1 MLRSI
6 LVPLDGS
13 PFAAK
18 ALPPASRLA
27 RASGATLHLV
37 LAHDPT
43 QGIGPFA
50 EFGPPSVL
58 LVEELGRREETYL
71 AHTAARLRR
80 EGVRVM
86 VHHEDGFAGR
96 VIARSAPAAK
106 ADLLVMSTHG
116 RGGMGRLG
124 LGSVA
129 DYVVRHL
136 ETPVLLVPAHAATPR
151 GIPGRRVLVPID
163 LSPESLAILPALER
177 LAGSGARRHGAPAR
191 GARGM
196 RVMLLH
202 VMVPVYAVALPSMPY
217 PMSQDAAL
225 TELRWDQAKK
235 QLARAAAAARR
246 RGFAVTTRLIAGAR
260 AASTVL
266 DLLHQ
271 GRFDLVAMTT
281 HGYGGIRRL
290 LLGSVANKVIRNAR
304 KPVLVVRPPRKSRS
318 GKK

>member
-6 LVPLDGS
+6 LVPVDGS
-13 PFAAK
+13 PFAEK
-18 ALPPASRLA
+18 ALALASRLA

-43 QGIGPFA
+43 QGIGPFG

-58 LVEELGRREETYL
+58 LIEELERREETYL
-71 AHTAARLRR
+71 ARTAARLQR

-96 VIARSAPAAK
+96 VIARTAGAVK
-106 ADLLVMSTHG
+106 AGLVVMSTHG
-116 RGGMGRLG
+116 RSGVGRLG

-129 DYVVRHL
+129 DDVVRHL
-136 ETPVLLVPAHAATPR
+136 EIPVLLVPAPAATPR
-151 GIPGRRVLVPID
+151 GVPGRRVLVPVD
-163 LSPESLAILPALER
+163 LSAESLAVLPALEE
-177 LAGSGARRHGAPAR
+177 LAGLGARRRGPAAR
-191 GARGM
+191 GTKGV
-196 RVMLLH
+196 RVMLIH
-202 VMVPVYAVALPSMPY
+202 VVVPVYAVALPSMPY

-225 TELRWDQAKK
+225 TELRWEQAKK
-235 QLARAAAAARR
+235 QLTRAAAAARR
-246 RGFAVTTRLIAGAR
+246 RGFAVSTRLVAGAR

-266 DLLHQ
+266 EHLHH

-281 HGYGGIRRL
+281 HGYGGLRRL

-304 KPVLVVRPPRKSRS
+304 KPVLLVRPSRHPRAARK
-318 GKK
+318 